1 MKNVKYVLVGF
12 MLFFCGFNNI
22 QAQTYLIDFTASGT
36 SGTLDSIYVE
46 NLTQGSSITLSADD
60 TLKLIGSAAIESTS
74 ADHSSITVFP
84 NPINDNAVF
93 EFFSETPLQASI
105 VVYDVIG
112 KTILNQF
119 TEIKAGKNTF
129 QLSGFRTGHYQLVVK
144 GAGLRK
150 SAAFVSLYNSNAQ
163 PQIHS
168 TGDIINPSIVVT
180 KSARDIIQL
189 PFNNGDQF
197 IYIGYSGNYSEHIYE
212 VPTSTKTVNFA
223 FSSASCGGSF
233 TDTRD
238 NTSYSSVRIGKQC
251 WMKENLKY
259 LPEVVG
265 PTTGSTTIPYFY
277 VYAYNGTSITEAQA
291 SQNYQTYGVLYNWP
305 AAMNGDESSTLNPSQ
320 VQGICPSGWHLPSG
334 LQWAELTEFLGG
346 DNVAAVTLK
355 ATTHWATPNTN
366 TNQSGFSALP
376 GGIKYYDGAFYLL
389 TVGGDWWTS
398 TEENENLA
406 VDRNMNYDSDVVAI
420 GNFSKSIGAS
430 VRCVK
435 N

>member
-1 MKNVKYVLVGF
+1 MKQIKHAVIALI
-12 MLFFCGFNNI
+12 FFTVPFVTLN
-22 QAQTYLIDFTASGT
+22 AQTYLIDFTASGT

-46 NLTQGSSITLSADD
+46 NLTQNSSITLSAHD

-84 NPINDNAVF
+84 NPINENAVF

-105 VVYDVIG
+105 VVYDVVG
-112 KTILNQF
+112 KTILHQF
-119 TEIKAGKNTF
+119 AEIEAGKNTF
-129 QLSGFRTGHYQLVVK
+129 RLSGFKTGHYQLVIQGGSLQK
-144 GAGLRK
+144 T
-150 SAAFVSLYNSNAQ
+150 AAFVSLYNSNAQ
-163 PQIHS
+163 PYIHS
-168 TGDIINPSIVVT
+168 ISEVINPSFVET
-180 KSARDIIQL
+180 KSVRDIIQL

-197 IYIGYSGNYSEHIYE
+197 IYIGFSGNYSEHIYE

-238 NTSYSSVRIGKQC
+238 NTSYNSVRIGKQC

-265 PTTGSTTIPYFY
+265 PTTGSITIPYYY
-277 VYAYNGTSITEAQA
+277 VYAYNGTSITEAKA
-291 SQNYQTYGVLYNWP
+291 SENYQTYGVLYNWP

-320 VQGICPSGWHLPSG
+320 VQGICPAGWLLPSG
-334 LQWAELTEFLGG
+334 SQWAELTEFLGG

-366 TNQSGFSALP
+366 TNESGFTALP

-406 VDRNMNYDSDVVAI
+406 VDRNMNYDSDVVAS